1 MPAYG
6 AFTGGLDLLDDAF
19 APLFGP
25 DAVAMM
31 LGRDRVY
38 AVPAARLIPVR
49 SPRALARRAVPSP
62 ADPL

>member
-49 SPRALARRAVPSP
+49 SPRAPARRAVPSP